1 MANIVRQTR
10 QYSNSR
16 CVTGLESDQR
26 IVQRIVS
33 AKAIQILVTNNDFL

>member
-1 MANIVRQTR
+1 MANIIRQTR
-10 QYSNSR
+10 EYSNSR

-33 AKAIQILVTNNDFL
+33 AKAIKILVTED